1 MRSLPSRRTAS
12 HAARAV
18 LVVAALLATCLPAA
32 VAADPTPTPTPSPTA
47 TPSPTPSA
55 SAGEHQL
62 TPKQARA
69 ARARA
74 AKARAEAAKA
84 RAEAAKARAEAGAK
98 MAEAKRQQAEEDAH
112 DAAALV
118 AASAALTKA
127 KADLVVAKD
136 ALLTAQTELTAAKDA
151 DRAAEV
157 ELEAAVLA
165 EQRATRDL
173 AVVEARI
180 RVRQQDLG
188 RLARSAYQS
197 SGPMGEWAVVL
208 SSTTPNQLADRL
220 AFLQSVGTA
229 GNAMIAR
236 LKEDRAALVNAQAS
250 LGAARRRQE
259 LARAAAA
266 ASLAAVVSK
275 TQVAKAAAQQVTA
288 VVAARAAAFEQAK
301 KAALED
307 KRQYQVMV
315 AQSGALAGRIVDL
328 AAKLAKG
335 KNPPRGTGEMVR
347 PGLGPVTSPY
357 GPRFHPILHY
367 VKVHTGIDFGA
378 ADGIVYA
385 ADDGVVLFTEYNVAY
400 GNMTV
405 IDHGKVGGLRM
416 TTLYAHQAAVG
427 VKPGDHVV
435 KGQAIGVIGSTGYA
449 TGPHLHFE
457 VRIDGEPLDPAPFL
471 EKAELPTAL
480 PTPAG
485 ARG

>member
-12 HAARAV
+12 HAARAA
-18 LVVAALLATCLPAA
+18 LVVAALVATCLPAA
-32 VAADPTPTPTPSPTA
+32 VASDPTASPS
-47 TPSPTPSA
+47 PSA
-55 SAGEHQL
+55 SARADQQKL
-62 TPKQARA
+62 TPKQQKAARAKA

-74 AKARAEAAKA
+74 AAAKA
-84 RAEAAKARAEAGAK
+84 REEAAAQ
-98 MAEAKRQQAEEDAH
+98 MAEAKKQQAEEDAH
-112 DAAALV
+112 DAAVLV

-127 KADLVVAKD
+127 KADLVVAQD
-136 ALLTAQTELTAAKDA
+136 ALRTAQAELTAAKDA
-151 DRAAEV
+151 DRAAQI

-180 RVRQQDLG
+180 GVRQQDLG

-220 AFLQSVGTA
+220 AFLQSVGSA

-236 LKEDRAALVNAQAS
+236 LKEDRAALVNAQAT

-266 ASLAAVVSK
+266 ASLAAVASK
-275 TQVAKAAAQQVTA
+275 TEVAKAAAQQVTA
-288 VVAARAAAFEQAK
+288 VVAARQAAFEQAK

-315 AQSGALAGRIVDL
+315 AQSGALASRIVDL

-335 KNPPRGTGEMVR
+335 KNPPQGTGEMVR

-367 VKVHTGIDFGA
+367 VKIHTGIDFGA

-416 TTLYAHQAAVG
+416 TTLYAHQAAIG
-427 VKPGDHVV
+427 VKPGDRVV
-435 KGQAIGVIGSTGYA
+435 KGQAIGVIGATGYA

-471 EKAELPTAL
+471 AKAKLPTSL
-480 PTPAG
+480 PAVAG
-485 ARG
+485 DRG

>member
-12 HAARAV
+12 HAARAL
-18 LVVAALLATCLPAA
+18 LVVAALVATCLPAA
-32 VAADPTPTPTPSPTA
+32 VAADPTPTPTPT
-47 TPSPTPSA
+47 A
-55 SAGEHQL
+55 SAGQDKL
-62 TPKQARA
+62 TPKQAKA
-69 ARARA
+69 ARAKA
-74 AKARAEAAKA
+74 AKARADAAAEVAKA
-84 RAEAAKARAEAGAK
+84 KK
-98 MAEAKRQQAEEDAH
+98 QQAEEDAH

-127 KADLVVAKD
+127 KSDLVVAKD
-136 ALLTAQTELTAAKDA
+136 ALRTAQAELTTAKDA
-151 DRAAEV
+151 DRAAQV
-157 ELEAAVLA
+157 ELEASVLA

-173 AVVEARI
+173 AVVESRI
-180 RVRQQDLG
+180 RVSQQDLG
-188 RLARSAYQS
+188 RLARSAYQGN
-197 SGPMGEWAVVL
+197 GPMGEWALVL

-220 AFLQSVGTA
+220 AFLQSVGSA
-229 GNAMIAR
+229 GNSMIAR
-236 LKEDRAALVNAQAS
+236 LKVDRAALVNAQAT

-266 ASLAAVVSK
+266 AALAAVATK
-275 TQVAKAAAQQVTA
+275 AEVAKAAAQQVTA
-288 VVAARAAAFEQAK
+288 VVAARQAAFEQAK

-315 AQSGALAGRIVDL
+315 AESGALASRIVDL

-335 KNPPRGTGEMVR
+335 KNPPQGTGEMVR

-367 VKVHTGIDFGA
+367 VKIHTGIDFGA

-405 IDHGKVGGLRM
+405 IDHGKIGGLRM

-471 EKAELPTAL
+471 EKAKLPTSL
-480 PTPAG
+480 PGATA